1 MGELAWHSAAKHAA
15 AIEEFESAAV
25 ARERALWRLRGP
37 PIKRLKGSKKPGRK
51 SKKPARTTVLP
62 ASMRT

>member
-37 PIKRLKGSKKPGRK
+37 PIKRLNGRK
-51 SKKPARTTVLP
+51 EEQKASARTTVLP